1 MEVIQQKKEAQKRQF
16 VKCEWRLSSA
26 WLSQGDTRRLFTVRN
41 DLFSL
46 SASSYPRGAPMRDAK
61 FHAVLRCWKFDF
73 FAPPSFRQIILELLE
88 FLHPEERLNNLQKTG
103 HWTGKMRQNKRPD
116 KRSSSTGD
124 KTKQRELY

>member
-1 MEVIQQKKEAQKRQF
+1 MEVIQQKKKEAQKRQF

-46 SASSYPRGAPMRDAK
+46 SASSYPGGAPMRDAK

-73 FAPPSFRQIILELLE
+73 FAPPSFRQIKQLELLE
-88 FLHPEERLNNLQKTG
+88 FHHPEERLNNLQTTG
-103 HWTGKMRQNKRPD
+103 RWTGKMRQNKRLD
-116 KRSSSTGD
+116 KRS
-124 KTKQRELY
+124 R